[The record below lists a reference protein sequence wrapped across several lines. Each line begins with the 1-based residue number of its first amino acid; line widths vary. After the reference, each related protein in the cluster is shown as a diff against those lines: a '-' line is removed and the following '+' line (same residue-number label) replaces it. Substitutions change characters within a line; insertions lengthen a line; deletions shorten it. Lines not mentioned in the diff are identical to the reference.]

1 MPLCLLL
8 PNPKLRKV
16 NPTDPGSPGS
26 SCSKTHGQLAVLAT
40 ISGAATDP
48 FSMWNC
54 NPILPQTI
62 SLGFI
67 TGAQGLGLITIFN
80 GTHIHITTV

>member
-1 MPLCLLL
+1 M
-8 PNPKLRKV
+8 V
-16 NPTDPGSPGS
+16 N
-26 SCSKTHGQLAVLAT
+26 LAVSAT

-54 NPILPQTI
+54 NPVLPQMI

-67 TGAQGLGLITIFN
+67 TGAQGLGLVTIFN
-80 GTHIHITTV
+80 GAHIHITTVSAAISLSAL